1 MEIIL
6 KQDVLNLGVNG
17 EIVKV
22 KSGYARNYLIP
33 KGLGILATESN
44 RKVIEENNRQ
54 ATYQENK
61 LTTDA
66 EAMASELKNISIKLL
81 VKVGTTGKLF
91 GSITNLQ
98 VSRSLKELGYNIDRK
113 DITFTDEIKEIGDYT
128 IIVKIYKNI
137 EAEVKLE
144 IIKDKKTEGTN

>member
-22 KSGYARNYLIP
+22 KPGYARNYLIP
-33 KGLGILATESN
+33 KGLGILATVSN